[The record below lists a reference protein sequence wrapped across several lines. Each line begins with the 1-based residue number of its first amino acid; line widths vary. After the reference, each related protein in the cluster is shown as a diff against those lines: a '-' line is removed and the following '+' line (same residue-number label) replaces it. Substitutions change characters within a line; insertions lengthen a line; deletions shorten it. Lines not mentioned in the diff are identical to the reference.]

1 MKALLENIVRSLVDH
16 PADIRITEVDGERT
30 AIYELRCHADDIG
43 KVIGK
48 SGKTVGAI
56 RTLLATV
63 AARNGRRAIIEVVE

>member
-1 MKALLENIVRSLVDH
+1 MKALLETIVKSLVEH